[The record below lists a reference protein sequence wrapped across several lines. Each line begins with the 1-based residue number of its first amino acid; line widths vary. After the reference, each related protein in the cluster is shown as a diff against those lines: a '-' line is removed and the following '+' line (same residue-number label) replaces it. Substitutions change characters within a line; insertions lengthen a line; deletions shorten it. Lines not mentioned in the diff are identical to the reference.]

1 MLILILLNLFDM
13 TSCQETITVLRSKL
27 KIYEDGQFIS
37 GAKLID
43 NRMVSV
49 EDISFCIRFNYKLLG
64 QYEGR
69 SRLISIADW
78 KDQNGVNLN
87 IIKCKYL

>member
-1 MLILILLNLFDM
+1 MLILLFVTFFAT
-13 TSCQETITVLRSKL
+13 TSCLDSITVLRSKL
-27 KIYEDGQFIS
+27 KISEDGQFIS

-78 KDQNGVNLN
+78 KDQNGVSFN
-87 IIKCKYL
+87 IIN